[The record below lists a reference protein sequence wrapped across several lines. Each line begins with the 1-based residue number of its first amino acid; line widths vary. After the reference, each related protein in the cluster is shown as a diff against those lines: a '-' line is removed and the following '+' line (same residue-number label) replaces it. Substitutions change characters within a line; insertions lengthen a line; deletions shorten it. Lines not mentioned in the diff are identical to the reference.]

1 MKQIVTHNLY
11 DVFNHSNVLFNPDSP
26 YNHDNLL
33 QPFHH
38 LKKHLAS
45 QGYNLVPIAEGD
57 PVFCDYLL
65 FFDMPPFIL
74 TAENSYFTKYL
85 ASESFRRKM
94 LLVLF
99 EPPVVYEPNYIAS
112 NHRYFSKVLT
122 WMDDLLVDEKY
133 VKFHWPQSNTRYPRI
148 PFEQKKN
155 CVLINSDLFS
165 SHNLELYSERRRA
178 IRFFEQRC
186 PDEFDL
192 FGKNWSSAAYPSY
205 RGTVASK
212 GEILPH
218 YKFSICYEN
227 ARELNG
233 YITEKIF
240 DCFHASCVPIYYGA
254 ANIEKYIPADTFID
268 FRKFPDY
275 DSLYAHISA
284 MSAEE
289 HEAYLDRV
297 EQFLASPAYL
307 SNFTQDAFS
316 HKIIETIL
324 EMGQNR

>member
-1 MKQIVTHNLY
+1 M
-11 DVFNHSNVLFNPDSP
+11 
-26 YNHDNLL
+26 
-33 QPFHH
+33 
-38 LKKHLAS
+38 
-45 QGYNLVPIAEGD
+45 
-57 PVFCDYLL
+57 
-65 FFDMPPFIL
+65 
-74 TAENSYFTKYL
+74 
-85 ASESFRRKM
+85 
-94 LLVLF
+94 
-99 EPPVVYEPNYIAS
+99 
-112 NHRYFSKVLT
+112 
-122 WMDDLLVDEKY
+122 
-133 VKFHWPQSNTRYPRI
+133 
-148 PFEQKKN
+148 
-155 CVLINSDLFS
+155 
-165 SHNLELYSERRRA
+165 
-178 IRFFEQRC
+178 
-186 PDEFDL
+186 
-192 FGKNWSSAAYPSY
+192 
-205 RGTVASK
+205 
-212 GEILPH
+212 
-218 YKFSICYEN
+218 
-227 ARELNG
+227 NG